1 MHNCNTVGSGGF
13 GKDLNPVRNQIMEG
27 DVSMSSSRISPECS
41 RYLDEVLESRRSI
54 RSFKPEIPSREAVKE
69 VLKAGILAP
78 YAAMAV
84 DRDFRRFAVVSRD
97 SQATPKIAELVRERA
112 AAVHRRLSDE
122 MQRNPELKD
131 KAHRFAK
138 RLEAISKEGIPAIG
152 TAPYYVV
159 VAERR
164 GFPPVG
170 QQSLAHCLE
179 NMWLKATSLGLGFQL
194 ISITAEMALDKEFC
208 DLLGIPS
215 REFELNGCALGYPAV
230 EPAPVS
236 RPDVDV
242 VTRWI

>member
-1 MHNCNTVGSGGF
+1 
-13 GKDLNPVRNQIMEG
+13 
-27 DVSMSSSRISPECS
+27 MSFSKISPECS

-54 RSFKPEIPSREAVKE
+54 RAFKPEIPSEEAVKE

-78 YAAMAV
+78 YASMAADKDV
-84 DRDFRRFAVVSRD
+84 RRFVVISRD
-97 SQATPKIAELVRERA
+97 SPATPRIAELVRKRA
-112 AAVHRRLSDE
+112 AATYQRLNDE
-122 MQRNPELKD
+122 MQRKPELKD

-138 RLEAISKEGIPAIG
+138 RLEAVSKEGIPAIG

-194 ISITAEMALDKEFC
+194 ISITAEMALDKDFC
-208 DLLGIPS
+208 DLLGIPFG
-215 REFELNGCALGYPAV
+215 EFELNGCALGYPAI
-230 EPAPVS
+230 EPAPAS
-236 RPDVDV
+236 RPEVDE